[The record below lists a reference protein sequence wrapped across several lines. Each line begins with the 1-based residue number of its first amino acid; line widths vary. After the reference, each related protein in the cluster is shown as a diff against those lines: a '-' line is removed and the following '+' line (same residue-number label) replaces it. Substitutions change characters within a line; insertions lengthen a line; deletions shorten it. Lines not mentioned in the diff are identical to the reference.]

1 MKTYTY
7 NYPKPSVTTDCILTR
22 KVDGKNE
29 LLLIKRKHDPFAGR
43 WALPGGFVEIEEDL
57 LEGAERELKE
67 ETGLSNV
74 DIRQFRTYGTPGRDP
89 RGRTIS
95 VIYHGTLSDIASKA
109 EAGDDAAEV
118 RWFEINKLPPLA
130 FDHDKI
136 IADFIKSKILGSD
149 YS

>member
-1 MKTYTY
+1 VKTYTY
-7 NYPKPSVTTDCILTR
+7 NYPKPSVTTDCIVTR

-29 LLLIKRKHDPFAGR
+29 LLLIKRKHEPFAGR

-95 VIYHGTLSDIASKA
+95 VIYYGTLDNSTVKA
-109 EAGDDAAEV
+109 KAGDDAAEV

-130 FDHDKI
+130 FDHKI
-136 IADFIKSKILGSD
+136 ILSDFIEQLG
-149 YS
+149 